1 MRQLR
6 RSIGAKMIGLMLF
19 SLLASY
25 GVYSVVVD
33 GSSDDS
39 SDQDRDE
46 RLVGSD
52 DDDVMNAGAGDDTI
66 LGGDGADLISGG
78 AGGDLLRG
86 GDWYDTISGDAGD
99 DTLDGGDSDDLLF
112 GGIGADS
119 IVGAGDNDTLLGG
132 DGDDTLAGYAGHDWL
147 IDVDGNNT
155 LSGGVGQDVLIAAG
169 DFSDDASGSLS
180 TLYADL
186 TNGLTELKPSLQP
199 LQSEALALALA
210 QEDTSGV
217 DVLDGGSSWDVLA
230 FGAGD
235 TATGGAGGDTF
246 AVAQHHLLSG
256 DAPATITDYEDADQI
271 EYMYSASTGEPDL
284 SIEHTDTGVNLY
296 DGGKLVMV
304 IGGDTEGLTLDDIT
318 LSSLAVKASA
328 GNDNLTGG
336 AGDDA
341 FYLQDGND
349 KASGEGGNDTLY
361 GGDGRD
367 TLNGAADDDWLMGG
381 AGSDTLNGG
390 TGDDTLNGID
400 SDNIRAWFTDYGE
413 GTYGEIVLYDPVQ
426 TDGADLLNGGY
437 GDDVLLVGAG
447 DTAIA
452 GAGTDLIVV
461 IDHDG
466 SDELAV
472 LEDYNPYEDVL
483 MVKYSGDD
491 EPEITTSVNEDGHTV
506 VALDGKETFL
516 IKTALPA
523 NFDIPYAY
531 HYNSG
536 YV

>member
-1 MRQLR
+1 
-6 RSIGAKMIGLMLF
+6 
-19 SLLASY
+19 
-25 GVYSVVVD
+25 VVND
-33 GSSDDS
+33 SSDSSSDDS
-39 SDQDRDE
+39 SDQDRDQ
-46 RLVGSD
+46 RLAASD
-52 DDDVMNAGAGDDTI
+52 DDDVINARAGDDTV
-66 LGGDGADLISGG
+66 LGGDVADLISGG

-86 GDWYDTISGDAGD
+86 GDWYDTISGDQGN
-99 DTLDGGDSDDLLF
+99 DTLDGGGFNDLLF
-112 GGIGADS
+112 GGSGDDS
-119 IVGAGDNDTLLGG
+119 IVGGDVSLGGGDTLLGG

-155 LSGGVGQDVLIAAG
+155 LSGGVGQDVLISAG
-169 DFSDDASGSLS
+169 DFSDDAGGGLS

-186 TNGLTELKPSLQP
+186 KGGLTELNFTWQLASSKTLAM
-199 LQSEALALALA
+199 ALD
-210 QEDTSGV
+210 QEDASGA
-217 DVLDGGSSWDVLA
+217 DVLDGGSDSDILA

-235 TATGGAGGDTF
+235 TVTGGGEEDTF
-246 AVAQHHLLSG
+246 AVVQHHLLSG
-256 DAPATITDYEDADQI
+256 DAPATITDYEDLDPTQSWGTSDHI
-271 EYMYSASTGEPDL
+271 HYMYSATTGEPDL
-284 SIEHTDTGVNLY
+284 SIEHTETGVNLY

-304 IGGDTEGLTLDDIT
+304 IGGDTEGFTLDDIT
-318 LSSLAVKASA
+318 LSVLAAKVGV
-328 GNDNLTGG
+328 GNEDLTGG
-336 AGDDA
+336 TGDDA

-349 KASGEGGNDTLY
+349 KASGEEGNDTLY

-381 AGSDTLNGG
+381 DGSDTLNGG

-452 GAGTDLIVV
+452 GEGTDLIVV

-472 LEDYNPYEDVL
+472 LEDYNPSEDVL
-483 MVKYSGDD
+483 MIKYLGD
-491 EPEITTSVNEDGHTV
+491 EAPEITTSVNEDGHTV
-506 VALDGKETFL
+506 VALDGKETFV
-516 IKTALPA
+516 IKTVLPA
-523 NFDIPYAY
+523 NFGTPHLS

-536 YV
+536 FV